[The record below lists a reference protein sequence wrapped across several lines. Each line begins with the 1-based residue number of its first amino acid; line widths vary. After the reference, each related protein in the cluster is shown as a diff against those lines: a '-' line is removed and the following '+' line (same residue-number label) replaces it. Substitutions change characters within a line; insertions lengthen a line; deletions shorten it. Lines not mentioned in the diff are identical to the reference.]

1 MRSGEEA
8 IANFIVFSLT
18 QIGLEA
24 MIYRTCGKHANHY
37 TTDAVEYKLTKWTA
51 LPDWLSFIKR
61 LYI

>member
-1 MRSGEEA
+1 MHSGEET

-24 MIYRTCGKHANHY
+24 MTYRTRGKHLNHY
-37 TTDAVEYKLTKWTA
+37 TTNAVEYKLTKWTA

-61 LYI
+61 LHI